1 VRTPRWRAPLGA
13 ALLAASAVAASQG
26 ASPPDVAAVP
36 ASAPAAAG
44 VPVAAVPAPP
54 RDATN
59 ASFWQRWDNIGPDP
73 LHSPYEWYQ
82 PKARLAGAPRPWQP
96 EAGAGERAF
105 SARTLDAAAQYA
117 EHTNGQ
123 ALIVLQGGKVQLER
137 YFGGATATTLFSS
150 HSMARTLNAL
160 AVGIAIADGRI
171 GSVDDAVS
179 KYLPEWA
186 DPARAAIT
194 IRQLLTMSGGF
205 QTPMSREPGSAYSQS
220 YYASDIAR
228 LTLEARPD
236 VAPGSAWA
244 YDNFNNLALALVLE
258 RATGQR
264 YRDFLETRLWQPL
277 GAGDAEMMLDSE
289 GGRVFPFC
297 CVWSQPRDWARLGQL
312 LLERGRVG
320 GRELVPG
327 AWIDA
332 MAQPSAITPNFG
344 YQVFVGSAWMS
355 PVTNRRAP
363 RLGATNAPALT
374 EKLYY
379 ASGAGNLMLMVVPER
394 QLVILRVGKE
404 SPAWRD
410 QAIPNLLLADPGHAP
425 KGTWDW
431 VYPWRIALRA
441 GPPPPV
447 SILERNPLNYWPAE
461 RVAGRPGAPLPRRP
475 TQCLAGERLEP
486 LLALLKANGSRSF
499 MVWRDGAVEAEW
511 YAGDFA
517 PDLRLESASMHK
529 SVLALAVGAAIDSGR
544 IKSVSQ
550 PVGTWL
556 TEWRDDPRGAIT
568 LEQLLTMSSGLAPYP
583 FDLQPNTP
591 SHRFTFGTDLE
602 EVPLGLQ
609 LAGRPGE
616 AFNYSSAV
624 SQLVA
629 LVLERATGE
638 RYADFVSRMLWQ
650 PLGAH
655 DAFVSLDRPNGH
667 ARASASFLAQP
678 EDWVRLGRLVM
689 DEGRYDGRRV
699 LPKSWVRQMTAPSRT
714 NPNYGYQIWRGSP
727 HQPQRRYNSA
737 NPAFVPAT
745 EPFAADDVV
754 YFDGAGAQRVY
765 IIPSRKMVILR
776 MGKADQAWD
785 DSKLPNLVL
794 NAYRGSCSP

>member
-1 VRTPRWRAPLGA
+1 MRSAPLRALLGNL
-13 ALLAASAVAASQG
+13 LLAASAIAAS
-26 ASPPDVAAVP
+26 P
-36 ASAPAAAG
+36 APAPA
-44 VPVAAVPAPP
+44 PVAPP
-54 RDATN
+54 RDAAN

-82 PKARLAGAPRPWQP
+82 PKARLAGAPRPWLP
-96 EAGAGERAF
+96 DAAGVERAF

-137 YFGGATATTLFSS
+137 YFGGASASTLFSS

-171 GSVDDAVS
+171 GSVDEPVAR
-179 KYLPEWA
+179 YLPEWG

-205 QTPMSREPGSAYSQS
+205 QTPPSRESGSAFSQS
-220 YYASDIAR
+220 YYASDLAR
-228 LTLEARPD
+228 LTLEAKPD
-236 VAPGSAWA
+236 VAPGSTWA
-244 YDNFNNLALALVLE
+244 YDNFNNLALALLLE
-258 RATGQR
+258 RATGRR
-264 YRDFLETRLWQPL
+264 YRDFLEQRLWQPL

-297 CVWSQPRDWARLGQL
+297 CTWSLPRDWARLGQM
-312 LLERGRVG
+312 LLERGSVG
-320 GRELVPG
+320 GRQVVPG
-327 AWIDA
+327 AWIDD
-332 MAQPSAITPNFG
+332 MARPSAITPNFG
-344 YQVFVGSAWMS
+344 YQVFVGSAWMN

-363 RLGATNAPALT
+363 RLGASNAPALT
-374 EKLYY
+374 EKLYF

-410 QAIPNLLLADPGHAP
+410 QAIPNLLLADAGGGPRGA
-425 KGTWDW
+425 WDW

-441 GPPPPV
+441 GPPPAV

-461 RVAGRPGAPLPRRP
+461 RVAGRPGPPLPRRP

-486 LLALLKANGSRSF
+486 ALALLKANGSRSF

-511 YAGDFA
+511 YAEDFA

-529 SVLALAVGAAIDSGR
+529 SVLALAVGAAIAGGS

-556 TEWRDDPRGAIT
+556 TEWRGDARGAIT

-609 LAGRPGE
+609 REGRPGE
-616 AFNYSSAV
+616 TFNYSSAV

-638 RYADFVSRMLWQ
+638 RYADFVSRRIWQ

-655 DAFVSLDRPNGH
+655 DAFVTLDRPNGH

-678 EDWVRLGRLVM
+678 EDWLRLGRLVM
-689 DEGRYDGRRV
+689 DEGRYEGRRV
-699 LPKSWVRQMTAPSRT
+699 LPGSWIRRMTAPSPA

-727 HQPQRRYNSA
+727 HQPRRRYNSA
-737 NPAFVPAT
+737 NPTFVPAA

-776 MGKADQAWD
+776 MGKADMAWD
-785 DSKLPNLVL
+785 DSKLPNLVMEAY
-794 NAYRGSCSP
+794 NAACASR